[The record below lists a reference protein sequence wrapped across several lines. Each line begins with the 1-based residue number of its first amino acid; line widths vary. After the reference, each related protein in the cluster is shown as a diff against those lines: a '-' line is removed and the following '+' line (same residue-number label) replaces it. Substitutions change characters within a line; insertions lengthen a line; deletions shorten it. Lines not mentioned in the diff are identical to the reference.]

1 MSDISVLQEVK
12 WLKAAAASPWMW
24 KSSLC
29 HRLNF
34 PVLAVKLTELARR
47 QEFLTKNTEV
57 LAFAIQMKKEEISKY
72 FTTGRRMSVNYS
84 RAALEALI
92 QWWFKS
98 ALLNFCS
105 WLFKERGENIQIFL
119 LDSAVP
125 PNKIKI
131 GGWMFPSLLMRGHYL
146 RIPEINYGK
155 HTGGWFPTESTRM
168 KDDEKSFCISCTEHN
183 IS

>member
-1 MSDISVLQEVK
+1 
-12 WLKAAAASPWMW
+12 MW

-84 RAALEALI
+84 RAALKAL
-92 QWWFKS
+92 S
-98 ALLNFCS
+98 S
-105 WLFKERGENIQIFL
+105 G
-119 LDSAVP
+119 DS
-125 PNKIKI
+125 
-131 GGWMFPSLLMRGHYL
+131 SLLSS
-146 RIPEINYGK
+146 ISVADFSKKEGK
-155 HTGGWFPTESTRM
+155 TS
-168 KDDEKSFCISCTEHN
+168 KSSSWIQLFLQIKLK
-183 IS
+183 